1 MQAGMSFFPD
11 KSGDGTS
18 FRPESGSGR
27 KSSAYRS
34 LESFRIGNSIRAE
47 TVTRERT
54 GFVLRVTG
62 GECRDPKRFFRQQK
76 PRPDRP
82 KLKASIGNRPMGD
95 QQKVPKRRF
104 RLRFRQP
111 DRHRSPFRRI
121 FHQRLQNS
129 GYPAEMIFMQ
139 MSEKKFLSAFPPA
152 LRAGSAVLPPE
163 LRRLSGN
170 GRRRFP
176 EEASKR

>member
-18 FRPESGSGR
+18 FRPESGAGR

-62 GECRDPKRFFRQQK
+62 RECRDPKRFFRQQK

-95 QQKVPKRRF
+95 QQKVPAVSASGSGSQIVTGPRSGGYFTSYF
-104 RLRFRQP
+104 RIP
-111 DRHRSPFRRI
+111 DI
-121 FHQRLQNS
+121 
-129 GYPAEMIFMQ
+129 
-139 MSEKKFLSAFPPA
+139 PP
-152 LRAGSAVLPPE
+152 
-163 LRRLSGN
+163 
-170 GRRRFP
+170 
-176 EEASKR
+176 K